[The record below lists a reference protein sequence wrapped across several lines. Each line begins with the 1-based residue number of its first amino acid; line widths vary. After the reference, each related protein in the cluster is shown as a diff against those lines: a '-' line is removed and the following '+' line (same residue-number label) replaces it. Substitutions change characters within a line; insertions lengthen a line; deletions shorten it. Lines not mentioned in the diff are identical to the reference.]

1 MDAPSAKSRYNH
13 TAWFYEPLA
22 AIYSLG
28 KIRASKMHE
37 LQYIRADDRVLYAGV
52 GGGEDALQAARKGAM
67 VTCVE
72 LSSSMLGKVSDKLER
87 AAVTAELIC
96 GDVLRHERTG
106 YYDVVCANYFLN
118 VFKPEVMSQMLDHLL
133 ILLKPGGKLLV
144 ADFAV
149 PRGNPLFQALHILY
163 YRIANVT
170 YWVLSRS
177 DLHGIY
183 DYAAI
188 LPRHGVLLE
197 TVVRHPLFW
206 GGPTYFQ
213 TVVTH
218 KPPAVA

>member
-1 MDAPSAKSRYNH
+1 MDAPTAKSRYNH

-22 AIYSLG
+22 AVYSLG
-28 KIRASKMHE
+28 MIRASKLHE
-37 LQYIRADDRVLYAGV
+37 LQHIESGTRVLYAGV
-52 GGGEDALQAARKGAM
+52 GGGEDALQAARKGAV

-72 LSSSMLGKVSDKLER
+72 LSSSMLAKVGDKLDR
-87 AAVTAELIC
+87 ASVSAELIC
-96 GDVLRHERTG
+96 DDVLRHDRSG
-106 YYDVVCANYFLN
+106 HYDVICANYFLN
-118 VFKPEVMSQMLDHLL
+118 VFKPEVMARMLDHLVS
-133 ILLKPGGKLLV
+133 LLKPGGKLLV

-149 PRGNPLFQALHILY
+149 PRGNAVFRALHVLY

-188 LPRHGVLLE
+188 LPQHGLQVDGVMRHA
-197 TVVRHPLFW
+197 LFP

-213 TVVTH
+213 TVVTQ
-218 KPPAVA
+218 KR